1 MHKKLTLGGLGT
13 GDSYTSLM
21 STRDL
26 PSRGLL
32 VVISGPSGVGK
43 TTIVRAVKERLNGM
57 FSVSATT
64 RPRSEQEQDGV
75 DYHFLSEEEFTTRL
89 AAGQMLEHAQVF
101 GKHRYGTLRG
111 PVDEALDA
119 GRLVILEIDVQGACQ
134 VRDAAPEAFMIFIL
148 PPNEGALLERLRGR
162 GRDTEEA
169 IQRRFEEARREI
181 GLARSREVYDA
192 FVTNDDLARAQ
203 DETCELIRSRQ
214 LSTVG

>member
-1 MHKKLTLGGLGT
+1 M
-13 GDSYTSLM
+13 M
-21 STRDL
+21 STRDR

-43 TTIVRAVKERLNGM
+43 TTIVHAVKERLNGM

-75 DYHFLSEEEFTTRL
+75 DYHFLSEEEFTRRL
-89 AAGQMLEHAQVF
+89 DAGEMLEHAQVF
-101 GKHRYGTLRG
+101 GRHRYGTLRG

-119 GRLVILEIDVQGACQ
+119 VRLVILEIDVQGACL
-134 VRDAAPEAFMIFIL
+134 VRDRAPEAFMIFIL
-148 PPNEGALLERLRGR
+148 PPDESALLDRLRGR

-169 IQRRFEEARREI
+169 IQRRFEEAQREI
-181 GLARSREVYDA
+181 GLARTRGVYDA

-203 DETCELIRSRQ
+203 DETCKLIRSHQ
-214 LSTVG
+214 PSNLGCKQA